1 MVRRFFVVAL
11 FAAFILSL
19 SAQGFAAAREQGVY
33 VKMLEGL
40 KADARQSAPKVE
52 AALKGAGFT
61 ILASFENGV
70 PEGCRFKAETIV
82 FTKEDYASR
91 ILAKGPDKA
100 FALPLRLSIYEDD
113 KGLNVAMM
121 NPVSVDRTIFQNDS
135 EDAAAQKIVDEV
147 AAALKAVGPVHQI
160 QAGELRESGAITGMG
175 GGAFPDKILPAAAS
189 YKSPSEIADELGKG
203 LDPSSGWHVVYVY
216 KPSAAVAVVGVTKLK
231 TEGRAFG
238 IAGEKRASDSNPC
251 PGIDHAPAFP
261 VELVI
266 YKNGAY
272 NSVNLL
278 KEMWR
283 MKLYFQDAGNWA
295 FMKNMAMPGD
305 IQSEIEKAVKQS
317 VK

>member
-1 MVRRFFVVAL
+1 MVKRFLMVAL
-11 FAAFILSL
+11 VAVFVLSL
-19 SAQGFAAAREQGVY
+19 SVQCFAAARTQGVY
-33 VKMLEGL
+33 VQMLEGL

-61 ILASFENGV
+61 ILASYENGV

-82 FTKEDYASR
+82 FTKDDYAAK

-100 FALPLRLSIYEDD
+100 FALPLRLSLYEDD

-121 NPVSVDRTIFQNDS
+121 NPVSVDRTIFQGDS
-135 EDAAAQKIVDEV
+135 LDAAAQKVVDEV
-147 AAALKAVGPVHQI
+147 AAALKPIGAVQQR
-160 QAGELRESGAITGMG
+160 QAGEMRESGAITGMG
-175 GGAFPDKILPAAAS
+175 GGAFPEKIVPAATS
-189 YKSPSEIADELGKG
+189 LKSPSEIADELEKG
-203 LDPSSGWHVVYVY
+203 LSPSSGWHVVYVY
-216 KPSAAVAVVGVTKLK
+216 KPSAAVAVVGIAKPK
-231 TEGRAFG
+231 TEARAFG
-238 IAGEKRASDSNPC
+238 IAGEKRVTNSNPC
-251 PGIDHAPAFP
+251 PGIDHAPSFP

-266 YKNGAY
+266 YKSGAN
-272 NSVNLL
+272 NSVNIL

-305 IQSEIEKAVKQS
+305 IQSEIEKAVKKS